1 MSQVDLSKLADSPL
15 FKGIEG
21 KEIEL
26 LSSLFT
32 QSQIPAEKTIFIEN
46 MPGESLYII
55 MQGSV
60 KISQMLA
67 EVNEQ
72 EVMTLGAGDT
82 FGEMA
87 VIDEG
92 SRTVTAQITEDALLY
107 SLNRNNFNKL
117 VSDNPQLALQL
128 TLNIVKIFNMRIR
141 SAKEDYRTMLIASL
155 SRKG

>member
-87 VIDEG
+87 VID
-92 SRTVTAQITEDALLY
+92 
-107 SLNRNNFNKL
+107 
-117 VSDNPQLALQL
+117 
-128 TLNIVKIFNMRIR
+128 
-141 SAKEDYRTMLIASL
+141 
-155 SRKG
+155 

>member
-32 QSQIPAEKTIFIEN
+32 QSQIPAGKTIFIEN

-72 EVMTLGAGDT
+72 EVMTLGTGDT

-92 SRTVTAQITEDALLY
+92 SRTVTAQITEDALFY

-128 TLNIVKIFNMRIR
+128 TLNIVKIFNARIR

-155 SRKG
+155 SRKS